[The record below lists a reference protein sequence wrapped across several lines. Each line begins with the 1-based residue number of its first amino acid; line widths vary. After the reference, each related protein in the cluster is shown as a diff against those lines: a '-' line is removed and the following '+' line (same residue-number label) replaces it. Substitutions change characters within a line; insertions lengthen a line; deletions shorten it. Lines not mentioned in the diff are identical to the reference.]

1 MEGPVSLEQEKSDAD
16 NVLFKK
22 LRKLINLIDQLRDC
36 GVNEYIKL
44 PRICSL
50 GTQSSG
56 KSSVL
61 ESIVGL
67 DFLPRGDGVVT
78 RRPLELRLCHINSG
92 QPWAIFEER
101 KGKKFTDFIEVR
113 KTIEALTDEVC
124 KTDKNIVDKPIV
136 LNVYSQTCPDLTLV
150 DLPGVTR
157 VPVGNQ
163 PKNIEEITKNMA
175 IRYIDDP
182 LTIILCVIAANSDI
196 ATSDGLKLAKE
207 IDTTGSRTLGVLTKL
222 DIMDAGTDARKA
234 LLGEEIPLKLG
245 YVGVKNRSKQDLLD
259 KIPMILAAKREKEFF
274 KSHPVYKNMPQG
286 YLGTDLLINKLT
298 KIYFRIIRE
307 NLPRIVKAIN
317 DRVKTAEEELAS
329 LGQPMPTDD
338 AGKMSMLWNMLNE
351 YCDIFRNVLKGKYD
365 NKRLSFLKEEG
376 GFKIKIL
383 YKKLLEEFTG
393 DYKATAGYTDEN
405 INYALTIHEG
415 DSIPGFPSVD
425 AFIYLLRPQLEK
437 LKDPIEECFQNV
449 FQYLDFLSGKILE
462 RTFTRFPQAI
472 NDMGDLIS
480 NYLIEERDKTK
491 YIVDSVVDMEI
502 NYLFTN
508 DYDYLNNFTTFMP
521 KQAPQPRPVYNN
533 QQGQPGMGGQGQPGQ
548 MPQNNMQGNNMGQGG
563 MGPGMGQMNQDIRPQ
578 PPVDAKSI
586 FIKEIRNRIE
596 AYFKLIVRN
605 LRDSIPKIMGNYL
618 VKEIEDNMQIK
629 LYNKLYNAREMTD
642 LLNEPESVAERRKE
656 LNEMI
661 KVMRNAQ
668 KIIRRDPDLMTVM
681 QININ
686 DSDIITPSEQ
696 KAKEE
701 KAKPKTDPFKN
712 MNMKEPAFKA
722 PAPKPEPVQ
731 QPAAPA
737 QPKPAASQP
746 AKKGYGNLFGNYK

>member
-1 MEGPVSLEQEKSDAD
+1 MSKDTEDDKD
-16 NVLFKK
+16 NILFKK

-36 GVNEYIKL
+36 GINEYIKL

-92 QPWAIFEER
+92 EPWAIFEER
-101 KGKKFTDFIEVR
+101 KGTKFTDFIKVR
-113 KTIEALTDEVC
+113 ETIEALTDEVC
-124 KTDKNIVDKPIV
+124 KKNKNIIDKPIV

-157 VPVGNQ
+157 VPIGDQ
-163 PKNIEEITKNMA
+163 PKNIEQITKDMA
-175 IRYIDDP
+175 RRYAEDP

-207 IDTTGSRTLGVLTKL
+207 IDTTGSRTIGVLTKL
-222 DIMDAGTDARKA
+222 DIMDAGTDARKT
-234 LLGEEIPLKLG
+234 LMNEEIPLRLG
-245 YVGVKNRSKQDLLD
+245 YVGVKNRSKQDLINKLSMAETSR
-259 KIPMILAAKREKEFF
+259 KEREFF
-274 KSHPVYKNMPQG
+274 KSHPVYKNLPPG
-286 YLGTDLLINKLT
+286 HFGTDVLINKLT
-298 KIYFRIIRE
+298 KIYFRVIRE
-307 NLPRIVKAIN
+307 NLPRIIKAIN
-317 DRVKTAEEELAS
+317 ERVKTAEEELQS

-338 AGKMSMLWNMLNE
+338 AGKMSLLWNMINE
-351 YCDIFRNVLKGKYD
+351 YCDIFRKVLQGKCH
-365 NKRLSFLKEEG
+365 NKSLNFLEGEG

-393 DYKATAGYTDEN
+393 NYKATAGYTDEN

-462 RTFTRFPQAI
+462 KTFIRFPQAI
-472 NDMGDLIS
+472 NDMTDLVT

-491 YIVDSVVDMEI
+491 YLIDSIVEMEI

-508 DYDYLNNFTTFMP
+508 DPDYLNNFTTFIP
-521 KQAPQPRPVYNN
+521 KHQRPPRNNN
-533 QQGQPGMGGQGQPGQ
+533 QPGQGQ
-548 MPQNNMQGNNMGQGG
+548 NQGNN
-563 MGPGMGQMNQDIRPQ
+563 QMNQNNNDMRPQ
-578 PPVDAKSI
+578 PPIDAKTI

-618 VKEIEDNMQIK
+618 VKEIQENMQLK

-642 LLNEPESVAERRKE
+642 LLSEPESVAERRKE
-656 LNEMI
+656 LTSLI
-661 KVMRNAQ
+661 KVMKNAQ

-681 QININ
+681 EININ
-686 DSDIITPSEQ
+686 DSDITSHKPQEQ
-696 KAKEE
+696 KKEE
-701 KAKPKTDPFKN
+701 PKK
-712 MNMKEPAFKA
+712 
-722 PAPKPEPVQ
+722 
-731 QPAAPA
+731 PAAKAEP
-737 QPKPAASQP
+737 PKPALTKP
-746 AKKGYGNLFGNYK
+746 AEKKKGYGNLFG

>member
-1 MEGPVSLEQEKSDAD
+1 MSKDTGDEKD

-92 QPWAIFEER
+92 EPWAVFEER
-101 KGKKFTDFIEVR
+101 KGQKFTDFIKVR
-113 KTIEALTDEVC
+113 ETIEALTDEVC
-124 KTDKNIVDKPIV
+124 GKDKNILDKPIV

-157 VPVGNQ
+157 VPIAGQ
-163 PKNIEEITKNMA
+163 PKNIEEVTKTMCR
-175 IRYIDDP
+175 RYASDP

-196 ATSDGLKLAKE
+196 ATSDGLMLAKE
-207 IDTTGSRTLGVLTKL
+207 IDTTGSRTIGVLTKL
-222 DIMDAGTDARKA
+222 DIMDHGTDARKA
-234 LLGEEIPLKLG
+234 LLNEEIPLKLG
-245 YVGVKNRSKQDLLD
+245 YVGVKNRSKQDLIN
-259 KIPMILAAKREKEFF
+259 KTSMAETQRKEKEFF
-274 KSHPVYKNMPQG
+274 KSHPAYKNLPAG
-286 YLGTDLLINKLT
+286 HLGTEVLINKLT
-298 KIYFRIIRE
+298 KIYFKIIRE
-307 NLPRIVKAIN
+307 NLPKIVKAIN
-317 DRVKTAEEELAS
+317 ERLRTAEEELSS

-338 AGKMSMLWNMLNE
+338 AGKMSLLWNMINE
-351 YCDIFRNVLKGKYD
+351 YCDIFRKVLQGKYN
-365 NKRLSFLKEEG
+365 NKRINFLEGEG

-383 YKKLLEEFTG
+383 YKKLLEEFTK
-393 DYKATAGYTDEN
+393 DYKATAGYGDEN

-437 LKDPIEECFQNV
+437 LKDPIEECFQEV
-449 FQYLDFLSGKILE
+449 FQYIDFLSGKILE
-462 RTFTRFPQAI
+462 KTFTRFPQAI
-472 NDMGDLIS
+472 NDMSDLVS

-491 YIVDSVVDMEI
+491 YLIDSVVDMEI

-508 DYDYLNNFTTFMP
+508 DYDYLNNFTTFIP
-521 KQAPQPRPVYNN
+521 KQTHPVQGGNQGQNDGNN
-533 QQGQPGMGGQGQPGQ
+533 KQQGNMNNNN
-548 MPQNNMQGNNMGQGG
+548 NNMNNE
-563 MGPGMGQMNQDIRPQ
+563 IKPQ
-578 PPVDAKSI
+578 PPIDAKTI

-618 VKEIEDNMQIK
+618 VKEIEENMQLK

-642 LLNEPESVAERRKE
+642 LLSEPESVAERRKE
-656 LNEMI
+656 LTDMI
-661 KVMRNAQ
+661 KVMKNAQ

-686 DSDIITPSEQ
+686 DNDITSQQP
-696 KAKEE
+696 KDKGKKEE
-701 KAKPKTDPFKN
+701 PK
-712 MNMKEPAFKA
+712 KEVK
-722 PAPKPEPVQ
+722 
-731 QPAAPA
+731 
-737 QPKPAASQP
+737 KPAAKPEVFKAIEKQAP
-746 AKKGYGNLFGNYK
+746 QTKPPEKKKNYGNLFG

>member
-1 MEGPVSLEQEKSDAD
+1 MSKDNSEDKD
-16 NVLFKK
+16 NVLFRK

-92 QPWAIFEER
+92 EPWAIFEER
-101 KGKKFTDFIEVR
+101 KGTKFTDFAKVR
-113 KTIEALTDEVC
+113 ETIEALTDEVC
-124 KTDKNIVDKPIV
+124 KTNKNIIDKPIV

-157 VPVGNQ
+157 VPIGDQ

-175 IRYIDDP
+175 RRYVDDP

-196 ATSDGLKLAKE
+196 ATSDGLMLAKE
-207 IDTTGSRTLGVLTKL
+207 IDTSGTRTLGVLTKL

-234 LLGEEIPLKLG
+234 LMNEEIPLKLG
-245 YVGVKNRSKQDLLD
+245 YVGVKNRSKQDLNN
-259 KIPMILAAKREKEFF
+259 KISMAETARKEKEFF
-274 KSHPVYKNMPQG
+274 KSHPAYKNLPAG
-286 YLGTDLLINKLT
+286 HLGTDVLINKLT

-317 DRVKTAEEELAS
+317 ERLKTAEEELQS

-338 AGKMSMLWNMLNE
+338 AGKMSLLWNMINE
-351 YCDIFRNVLKGKYD
+351 YCDVFRKVLQGKYN
-365 NKRLSFLKEEG
+365 NKRVNFLEGEG

-393 DYKATAGYTDEN
+393 DYKATAGYSDEN

-437 LKDPIEECFQNV
+437 LKDPIEECFQEV
-449 FQYLDFLSGKILE
+449 FQYLDFLSGKIME
-462 RTFTRFPQAI
+462 KTFTRFPQAI
-472 NDMGDLIS
+472 NDMTDLVS
-480 NYLIEERDKTK
+480 NYLMEERDKTK
-491 YIVDSVVDMEI
+491 YLIDSIVDMEI

-508 DYDYLNNFTTFMP
+508 DYDYLNNFTTFIP
-521 KQAPQPRPVYNN
+521 KSNKPS
-533 QQGQPGMGGQGQPGQ
+533 
-548 MPQNNMQGNNMGQGG
+548 QNNMSGGNDGKNQGNNN
-563 MGPGMGQMNQDIRPQ
+563 MNNDINTQ
-578 PPVDAKSI
+578 PPIDAKNI

-605 LRDSIPKIMGNYL
+605 LRDSVPKIMGNYL
-618 VKEIEDNMQIK
+618 VKEIEENMQLK

-642 LLNEPESVAERRKE
+642 LLSEPESVAERRKE
-656 LNEMI
+656 LNDMI

-686 DSDIITPSEQ
+686 DSDITNTANTTET
-696 KAKEE
+696 KKKEE
-701 KAKPKTDPFKN
+701 PQKKTTTTAEKKDVKPQAPEKPKV
-712 MNMKEPAFKA
+712 E
-722 PAPKPEPVQ
+722 PKPKE
-731 QPAAPA
+731 QPAE
-737 QPKPAASQP
+737 KDKK
-746 AKKGYGNLFGNYK
+746 KKGYGNLFG

>member
-1 MEGPVSLEQEKSDAD
+1 MSKDTSEDND

-78 RRPLELRLCHINSG
+78 RRPLELRLNHINSG
-92 QPWAIFEER
+92 EPWAIFEER
-101 KGKKFTDFIEVR
+101 KGTKFTDFIKVR
-113 KTIEALTDEVC
+113 ETIEALTDEVC
-124 KTDKNIVDKPIV
+124 KTNKNIVDKPIV

-157 VPVGNQ
+157 VPIGDQ
-163 PKNIEEITKNMA
+163 PKNIEEITKSMCR
-175 IRYIDDP
+175 RYAEDP

-196 ATSDGLKLAKE
+196 ATSDGLMLAKE

-222 DIMDAGTDARKA
+222 DIMDAGTDARKT
-234 LLGEEIPLKLG
+234 LLNEEIPLRLG
-245 YVGVKNRSKQDLLD
+245 YVGVKNRSKQDLVNKLSMAETSR
-259 KIPMILAAKREKEFF
+259 KEKEFF
-274 KSHPVYKNMPQG
+274 KSHPVYKNIPPG
-286 YLGTDLLINKLT
+286 HLGTEVLINKLT
-298 KIYFRIIRE
+298 KIYFKIIRE
-307 NLPRIVKAIN
+307 NLPRIIKAIN
-317 DRVKTAEEELAS
+317 DRVKTAEEELQG

-338 AGKMSMLWNMLNE
+338 AGKMSLLWNMINE
-351 YCDIFRNVLKGKYD
+351 YCDIFRKVLQGKYN
-365 NKRLSFLKEEG
+365 NKRLNFLDGEG
-376 GFKIKIL
+376 GYKIKIL

-393 DYKATAGYTDEN
+393 DYKATKGYSDEN

-437 LKDPIEECFQNV
+437 LRDPIEECFQNV

-462 RTFTRFPQAI
+462 KTFTRFPQAI
-472 NDMGDLIS
+472 NDMTDLVT
-480 NYLIEERDKTK
+480 NYLTEERDKTK
-491 YIVDSVVDMEI
+491 YLIDSVVDMEI

-508 DYDYLNNFTTFMP
+508 DPEYLNNFTTFIP
-521 KQAPQPRPVYNN
+521 KNQRPVNVNN
-533 QQGQPGMGGQGQPGQ
+533 QQGAPGQPGQ
-548 MPQNNMQGNNMGQGG
+548 PGQPGGNN
-563 MGPGMGQMNQDIRPQ
+563 NNNEIRPQ
-578 PPVDAKSI
+578 PPVDAKTL

-605 LRDSIPKIMGNYL
+605 LRDSIPKLLGNYL
-618 VKEIEDNMQIK
+618 IKEIEENMQLK

-642 LLNEPESVAERRKE
+642 LLSEPESVAERRKE
-656 LNEMI
+656 LNDMI

-668 KIIRRDPDLMTVM
+668 KIIRRDPDLMSVM
-681 QININ
+681 EINIK
-686 DSDIITPSEQ
+686 DEDITSHA
-696 KAKEE
+696 KKEE
-701 KAKPKTDPFKN
+701 PKKEVAKPTTTKVEPPKTSAVNNQAKPKKG
-712 MNMKEPAFKA
+712 
-722 PAPKPEPVQ
+722 
-731 QPAAPA
+731 
-737 QPKPAASQP
+737 
-746 AKKGYGNLFGNYK
+746 GYGNLFG

>member
-1 MEGPVSLEQEKSDAD
+1 MSKDTGEDDKD

-92 QPWAIFEER
+92 QPWAVFEER
-101 KGKKFTDFIEVR
+101 KGVKFTDFVKVR
-113 KTIEALTDEVC
+113 ETIEALTDEVC
-124 KTDKNIVDKPIV
+124 KTNKNIIDKPIV

-157 VPVGNQ
+157 VPIGDQ
-163 PKNIEEITKNMA
+163 PKNIEQITKDMA
-175 IRYIDDP
+175 RRYVEDP

-196 ATSDGLKLAKE
+196 ATSDGLMLAKD
-207 IDTTGSRTLGVLTKL
+207 IDVAGTRTLGVLTKL
-222 DIMDAGTDARKA
+222 DIMDAGTDAKKV
-234 LLGEEIPLKLG
+234 LMNEEIPLKLG
-245 YVGVKNRSKQDLLD
+245 YVGVKNRSKQDLNN
-259 KIPMILAAKREKEFF
+259 KISMAETQRKEREFF
-274 KSHPVYKNMPQG
+274 KTHPVYKNLPAG
-286 YLGTDLLINKLT
+286 HLGTEVLINKLT

-317 DRVKTAEEELAS
+317 DRVKTAEEELQG

-338 AGKMSMLWNMLNE
+338 AGKMSMLWNMINE
-351 YCDIFRNVLKGKYD
+351 YCDVFRKVLQGKYN
-365 NKRLSFLKEEG
+365 NKRVNFLEGEG

-437 LKDPIEECFQNV
+437 LKDPIEECFQEV
-449 FQYLDFLSGKILE
+449 FQYLDFLSGKIME
-462 RTFTRFPQAI
+462 KTFTRFPQAI
-472 NDMGDLIS
+472 NDMTDLVS
-480 NYLIEERDKTK
+480 NYLMEERDKTK
-491 YIVDSVVDMEI
+491 YLIDSVVDMEI

-508 DYDYLNNFTTFMP
+508 DYDYLNNFTTFIP
-521 KQAPQPRPVYNN
+521 KQARQSQVMNDN
-533 QQGQPGMGGQGQPGQ
+533 KGDGKG
-548 MPQNNMQGNNMGQGG
+548 GNN
-563 MGPGMGQMNQDIRPQ
+563 NLNNEIKPQ
-578 PPVDAKSI
+578 PPIDAKNI
-586 FIKEIRNRIE
+586 FINEIRNRIE

-618 VKEIEDNMQIK
+618 VKEIEENMQLK

-642 LLNEPESVAERRKE
+642 LLSEPESVAERRKE

-668 KIIRRDPDLMTVM
+668 KILRRDPDLMTVM
-681 QININ
+681 QINISDN
-686 DSDIITPSEQ
+686 DITNTQAS
-696 KAKEE
+696 KKKEE
-701 KAKPKTDPFKN
+701 PKKIEKKDSKPAEKPKAPPAKPS
-712 MNMKEPAFKA
+712 
-722 PAPKPEPVQ
+722 PAPEGDK
-731 QPAAPA
+731 
-737 QPKPAASQP
+737 K
-746 AKKGYGNLFGNYK
+746 KKGYGNLFG

>member
-1 MEGPVSLEQEKSDAD
+1 MSKDTGDDDKD

-92 QPWAIFEER
+92 QPWAVFEER
-101 KGKKFTDFIEVR
+101 KGVKFTDFVKVR
-113 KTIEALTDEVC
+113 ETIEALTDEVC
-124 KTDKNIVDKPIV
+124 KTNKNIIDKPIV

-157 VPVGNQ
+157 VPIGDQ
-163 PKNIEEITKNMA
+163 PKNIEQITKDMA
-175 IRYIDDP
+175 RRYVEDP

-196 ATSDGLKLAKE
+196 ATSDGLMLAKD
-207 IDTTGSRTLGVLTKL
+207 IDVAGTRTLGVLTKL
-222 DIMDAGTDARKA
+222 DIMDAGTDAKKV
-234 LLGEEIPLKLG
+234 LMNEEIPLKLG
-245 YVGVKNRSKQDLLD
+245 YVGVKNRSKQDLNN
-259 KIPMILAAKREKEFF
+259 KISMAETQRKEREFF
-274 KSHPVYKNMPQG
+274 KTHPVYKNLPAG
-286 YLGTDLLINKLT
+286 HLGTEVLINKLT

-317 DRVKTAEEELAS
+317 DRVKTAEEELQG

-338 AGKMSMLWNMLNE
+338 AGKMSMLWNMINE
-351 YCDIFRNVLKGKYD
+351 YCDVFRKVLQGKYN
-365 NKRLSFLKEEG
+365 NKRVNFLEGEG

-393 DYKATAGYTDEN
+393 DYKATAGYSDEN

-437 LKDPIEECFQNV
+437 LKDPIEECFQEV
-449 FQYLDFLSGKILE
+449 FQYLDFLSGKIME
-462 RTFTRFPQAI
+462 KTFTRFPQAI
-472 NDMGDLIS
+472 NDMTDLVS
-480 NYLIEERDKTK
+480 NYLMEERDKTK
-491 YIVDSVVDMEI
+491 YLIDSVVDMEI

-508 DYDYLNNFTTFMP
+508 DYDYLNNFTTFIP
-521 KQAPQPRPVYNN
+521 KQTRQSQVMNDN
-533 QQGQPGMGGQGQPGQ
+533 KGDGKG
-548 MPQNNMQGNNMGQGG
+548 GNN
-563 MGPGMGQMNQDIRPQ
+563 NLNNEIKPQ
-578 PPVDAKSI
+578 PPIDAKNI
-586 FIKEIRNRIE
+586 FINEIRNRIE

-618 VKEIEDNMQIK
+618 VKEIEENMQLK

-642 LLNEPESVAERRKE
+642 LLSEPESVAERRKE
-656 LNEMI
+656 LNDMI

-668 KIIRRDPDLMTVM
+668 KILRRDPDLMTVM
-681 QININ
+681 QINISDN
-686 DSDIITPSEQ
+686 DITNTQAS
-696 KAKEE
+696 KKKEE
-701 KAKPKTDPFKN
+701 PKKTEKKDSKPAEKPKAPPAKPS
-712 MNMKEPAFKA
+712 
-722 PAPKPEPVQ
+722 PAPEGDK
-731 QPAAPA
+731 
-737 QPKPAASQP
+737 K
-746 AKKGYGNLFGNYK
+746 KKGYGNLFG

>member
-1 MEGPVSLEQEKSDAD
+1 MSGKDTTDDKD
-16 NVLFKK
+16 NILFQK

-78 RRPLELRLCHINSG
+78 RRPLELRLCHINHG
-92 QPWAIFEER
+92 EPWAIFEER
-101 KGKKFTDFIEVR
+101 KGQKFTDFNKVR
-113 KTIEALTDEVC
+113 ETIEALTDEVC
-124 KTDKNIVDKPIV
+124 AKDKNIVDKPII

-157 VPVGNQ
+157 VPVGDQ

-175 IRYIDDP
+175 KRYVSDP

-207 IDTTGSRTLGVLTKL
+207 IDTGGVRTIGVLTKL

-234 LLGEEIPLKLG
+234 LMNEEIPLKLG
-245 YVGVKNRSKQDLLD
+245 YVGVKNRSKQDLVNKL
-259 KIPMILAAKREKEFF
+259 PMSEMVKKEKEFF
-274 KSHPVYKNMPQG
+274 RSHPVYKNMPQG
-286 YLGTDLLINKLT
+286 YLGTDILIQKLT
-298 KIYFRIIRE
+298 KIYFKIIRD
-307 NLPRIVKAIN
+307 NLPRIIKAIN
-317 DRVKTAEEELAS
+317 DRMKQAEDELAS
-329 LGQPMPTDD
+329 LGNPMPIDD
-338 AGKMSMLWNMLNE
+338 AGKMSLLWTMLNE

-365 NKRLSFLKEEG
+365 NKRLAFLKDEG
-376 GFKIKIL
+376 GYKIKIL

-393 DYKATAGYTDEN
+393 DFKATAGYTDEN

-425 AFIYLLRPQLEK
+425 AFTYLLKPQLER
-437 LKDPIEECFQNV
+437 LKEPIEECFAEV
-449 FQYLDFLSGKILE
+449 YQYLDFLSGKILE
-462 RTFTRFPQAI
+462 RTFARFPQII
-472 NDMGDLIS
+472 NDMGDFINNFLV
-480 NYLIEERDKTK
+480 EVKDKCK

-508 DYDYLNNFTTFMP
+508 DYEYLNNFTTFIP
-521 KQAPQPRPVYNN
+521 KN
-533 QQGQPGMGGQGQPGQ
+533 QNINV
-548 MPQNNMQGNNMGQGG
+548 QNNMNNNNNNYE
-563 MGPGMGQMNQDIRPQ
+563 PIDS
-578 PPVDAKSI
+578 KSI

-605 LRDSIPKIMGNYL
+605 LRDSIPKIIGNNL
-618 VKEIEDNMQIK
+618 VKEIEDNMQIE
-629 LYNKLYNAREMTD
+629 LYNQLYKSNEMVG
-642 LLNEPESVAERRKE
+642 LLSEPEHIAERRRDLTE
-656 LNEMI
+656 LI

-668 KIIRRDPDLMTVM
+668 KVIRRDPDLMTVM
-681 QININ
+681 KIDIN
-686 DSDIITPSEQ
+686 DSDIHPGTNLEKINKESKSIASNSSFKKEQ
-696 KAKEE
+696 PIQPPIKSTISN
-701 KAKPKTDPFKN
+701 PP
-712 MNMKEPAFKA
+712 
-722 PAPKPEPVQ
+722 PVQ
-731 QPAAPA
+731 KENIKNQNTG
-737 QPKPAASQP
+737 S
-746 AKKGYGNLFGNYK
+746 KKNYGNLFG

>member
-1 MEGPVSLEQEKSDAD
+1 MSKDTGDDDKD

-92 QPWAIFEER
+92 QPWAVFEER
-101 KGKKFTDFIEVR
+101 KGVKFTDFVKVR
-113 KTIEALTDEVC
+113 ETIEALTDEVC
-124 KTDKNIVDKPIV
+124 KTNKNIIDKPIV

-157 VPVGNQ
+157 VPIGDQ
-163 PKNIEEITKNMA
+163 PKNIEQITKDMA
-175 IRYIDDP
+175 RRYVEDP

-196 ATSDGLKLAKE
+196 ATSDGLMLAKD
-207 IDTTGSRTLGVLTKL
+207 IDVAGTRTLGVLTKL
-222 DIMDAGTDARKA
+222 DIMDAGTDAKKV
-234 LLGEEIPLKLG
+234 LMNEEIPLKLG
-245 YVGVKNRSKQDLLD
+245 YVGVKNRSKQDLNN
-259 KIPMILAAKREKEFF
+259 KISMAETQRKEREFF
-274 KSHPVYKNMPQG
+274 KTHPVYKNLPAG
-286 YLGTDLLINKLT
+286 HLGTEVLINKLT

-317 DRVKTAEEELAS
+317 DRVKTAEEELQG

-338 AGKMSMLWNMLNE
+338 AGKMSMLWNMINE
-351 YCDIFRNVLKGKYD
+351 YCDVFRKVLQGKYN
-365 NKRLSFLKEEG
+365 NKRVNFLEGEG

-437 LKDPIEECFQNV
+437 LKDPIEECFQEV
-449 FQYLDFLSGKILE
+449 FQYLDFLSGKIME
-462 RTFTRFPQAI
+462 KTFTRFPQAI
-472 NDMGDLIS
+472 NDMTDLVS
-480 NYLIEERDKTK
+480 NYLMEERDKTK
-491 YIVDSVVDMEI
+491 YLIDSVVDMEI

-508 DYDYLNNFTTFMP
+508 DYDYLNNFTTFIP
-521 KQAPQPRPVYNN
+521 KQARQSQVMNDN
-533 QQGQPGMGGQGQPGQ
+533 KGDGKG
-548 MPQNNMQGNNMGQGG
+548 GNN
-563 MGPGMGQMNQDIRPQ
+563 NLNNEIKPQ
-578 PPVDAKSI
+578 PPIDAKNI
-586 FIKEIRNRIE
+586 FINEIRNRIE

-618 VKEIEDNMQIK
+618 VKEIEENMQLK

-642 LLNEPESVAERRKE
+642 LLSEPESVAERRKE
-656 LNEMI
+656 LNDMI

-668 KIIRRDPDLMTVM
+668 KILRRDPDLMTVM
-681 QININ
+681 QINISDN
-686 DSDIITPSEQ
+686 DITSTQ
-696 KAKEE
+696 ASKKKEE
-701 KAKPKTDPFKN
+701 PKKIEKKDSKPVAEKPKAPPAKPS
-712 MNMKEPAFKA
+712 
-722 PAPKPEPVQ
+722 PAPEGDK
-731 QPAAPA
+731 
-737 QPKPAASQP
+737 K
-746 AKKGYGNLFGNYK
+746 KKGYGNLFG

>member
-1 MEGPVSLEQEKSDAD
+1 MSKDNSEDKD
-16 NVLFKK
+16 NVLFRK

-92 QPWAIFEER
+92 EPWAIFEER
-101 KGKKFTDFIEVR
+101 KGTKFTDFVKVR
-113 KTIEALTDEVC
+113 ETIEALTDEVC
-124 KTDKNIVDKPIV
+124 KTNKNIIDKPIV

-157 VPVGNQ
+157 VPIGDQ

-175 IRYIDDP
+175 KRYVDDP

-234 LLGEEIPLKLG
+234 LMNEEIPLKLG
-245 YVGVKNRSKQDLLD
+245 YVGVKNRSKQDLINKLSMAETS
-259 KIPMILAAKREKEFF
+259 KKEREFF
-274 KSHPVYKNMPQG
+274 KSHPVYKNLPAG
-286 YLGTDLLINKLT
+286 HLGTDVLINKLT

-317 DRVKTAEEELAS
+317 DRVKTAEEELS
-329 LGQPMPTDD
+329 GLGQPMPTDD
-338 AGKMSMLWNMLNE
+338 AGKMSLLWNMINE
-351 YCDIFRNVLKGKYD
+351 YCDIFRNVLQGKYN
-365 NKRLSFLKEEG
+365 NKRLNFLEGEG

-393 DYKATAGYTDEN
+393 NYKATARDSDEN

-437 LKDPIEECFQNV
+437 LKDPIEECFQEV
-449 FQYLDFLSGKILE
+449 FQYIDFLSGKILE
-462 RTFTRFPQAI
+462 KVFTRFPQAI
-472 NDMGDLIS
+472 NDMSDLVS
-480 NYLIEERDKTK
+480 NYLMEERDKTK
-491 YIVDSVVDMEI
+491 YLIDSVVDMEI

-508 DYDYLNNFTTFMP
+508 DYDYLNNFATFIP
-521 KQAPQPRPVYNN
+521 KMNKDNKNSNNLNNEINPQPKIDP
-533 QQGQPGMGGQGQPGQ
+533 
-548 MPQNNMQGNNMGQGG
+548 
-563 MGPGMGQMNQDIRPQ
+563 
-578 PPVDAKSI
+578 KTI
-586 FIKEIRNRIE
+586 FINEIRNRIE

-605 LRDSIPKIMGNYL
+605 LRDSIPKIIGNYL
-618 VKEIEDNMQIK
+618 VKEIEENMQVK
-629 LYNKLYNAREMTD
+629 LYNKLYNAKELTD
-642 LLNEPESVAERRKE
+642 LLNEPENVAERRKE
-656 LNEMI
+656 LNDII
-661 KVMRNAQ
+661 KVMKNAQ
-668 KIIRRDPDLMTVM
+668 KIIRRDPDLMNVM

-686 DSDIITPSEQ
+686 DGDINNQ
-696 KAKEE
+696 
-701 KAKPKTDPFKN
+701 
-712 MNMKEPAFKA
+712 
-722 PAPKPEPVQ
+722 
-731 QPAAPA
+731 
-737 QPKPAASQP
+737 
-746 AKKGYGNLFGNYK
+746 NLINIL

>member
-1 MEGPVSLEQEKSDAD
+1 MSKDTKEESD

-50 GTQSSG
+50 GTQSAG

-92 QPWAIFEER
+92 EPWAIFEER
-101 KGKKFTDFIEVR
+101 KGKKFTDFIQVR
-113 KTIEALTDEVC
+113 ETIEALTDEVC
-124 KTDKNIVDKPIV
+124 GKDKNILDKPIV

-157 VPVGNQ
+157 VPIQGQ
-163 PKNIEEITKNMA
+163 PANIEEITKNMA
-175 IRYIDDP
+175 RRYVDDP

-234 LLGEEIPLKLG
+234 LMNEEIPLKLG
-245 YVGVKNRSKQDLLD
+245 YVGVKNRSKQDLVNKL
-259 KIPMILAAKREKEFF
+259 PMAEAAKKEREFF
-274 KSHPVYKNMPQG
+274 KSHPAYKNLPAG
-286 YLGTDLLINKLT
+286 HIGTDVLINKLT

-317 DRVKTAEEELAS
+317 ERVKTAEEELQS

-338 AGKMSMLWNMLNE
+338 AGKMSLLWNMINE
-351 YCDIFRNVLKGKYD
+351 YCDIFRKVLQGKYN
-365 NKRLSFLKEEG
+365 NKRSNFLEGEG

-383 YKKLLEEFTG
+383 YKKLLEEFTEN
-393 DYKATAGYTDEN
+393 YKATAGYRDED

-437 LKDPIEECFQNV
+437 LKDPIEECFQEV

-462 RTFTRFPQAI
+462 KTFTRFPQAV
-472 NDMGDLIS
+472 NDMSDLVS
-480 NYLIEERDKTK
+480 NYLNEERDKTK
-491 YIVDSVVDMEI
+491 YLIDSIVEMEI

-508 DYDYLNNFTTFMP
+508 DYDYLNNFTTFIP
-521 KQAPQPRPVYNN
+521 KQTRSNV
-533 QQGQPGMGGQGQPGQ
+533 QGGDNK
-548 MPQNNMQGNNMGQGG
+548 QNNNANNE
-563 MGPGMGQMNQDIRPQ
+563 IKPQ
-578 PPVDAKSI
+578 PPIDAKSI

-605 LRDSIPKIMGNYL
+605 LRDSVPKIIGNFL
-618 VKEIEDNMQIK
+618 VKEIQENMQLK
-629 LYNKLYNAREMTD
+629 LYNKLYEAREMTD
-642 LLNEPESVAERRKE
+642 LLSEPESVAERRKE
-656 LNEMI
+656 LNDMI

-686 DSDIITPSEQ
+686 DSDITDTKPASDNKKKED
-696 KAKEE
+696 KKKEE
-701 KAKPKTDPFKN
+701 K
-712 MNMKEPAFKA
+712 KEP
-722 PAPKPEPVQ
+722 E
-731 QPAAPA
+731 
-737 QPKPAASQP
+737 KPAGGKG
-746 AKKGYGNLFGNYK
+746 KKSNLGNLFG

>member
-1 MEGPVSLEQEKSDAD
+1 MSKDTGDDDKD

-92 QPWAIFEER
+92 QPWAVFEER
-101 KGKKFTDFIEVR
+101 KGVKFTDFVKVR
-113 KTIEALTDEVC
+113 ETIEALTDEVC
-124 KTDKNIVDKPIV
+124 KTNKNIIDKPIV

-157 VPVGNQ
+157 VPIGDQ
-163 PKNIEEITKNMA
+163 PKNIEQITKDMA
-175 IRYIDDP
+175 RRYVEDP

-196 ATSDGLKLAKE
+196 ATSDGLMLAKD
-207 IDTTGSRTLGVLTKL
+207 IDVAGTRTLGVLTKL
-222 DIMDAGTDARKA
+222 DIMDAGTDAKKV
-234 LLGEEIPLKLG
+234 LMNEEIPLKLG
-245 YVGVKNRSKQDLLD
+245 YVGVKNRSKQDLNN
-259 KIPMILAAKREKEFF
+259 KISMAETQRKEREFF
-274 KSHPVYKNMPQG
+274 KTHPVYKNLPAG
-286 YLGTDLLINKLT
+286 HLGTEVLINKLT

-317 DRVKTAEEELAS
+317 DRVKTAEEELQG

-338 AGKMSMLWNMLNE
+338 AGKMSMLWNMINE
-351 YCDIFRNVLKGKYD
+351 YCDVFRKVLQGKYN
-365 NKRLSFLKEEG
+365 NKRVNFLEGEG

-393 DYKATAGYTDEN
+393 DYKATAGYSDEN

-437 LKDPIEECFQNV
+437 LKDPIEECFQEV
-449 FQYLDFLSGKILE
+449 FQYLDFLSGKIME
-462 RTFTRFPQAI
+462 KTFTRFPQAI
-472 NDMGDLIS
+472 NDMTDLVS
-480 NYLIEERDKTK
+480 NYLMEERDKTK
-491 YIVDSVVDMEI
+491 YLIDSVVDMEI

-508 DYDYLNNFTTFMP
+508 DYDYLNNFTTFIP
-521 KQAPQPRPVYNN
+521 KQTRQSQVMNDN
-533 QQGQPGMGGQGQPGQ
+533 KGDGKG
-548 MPQNNMQGNNMGQGG
+548 GNN
-563 MGPGMGQMNQDIRPQ
+563 NLNNEIKPQ
-578 PPVDAKSI
+578 PPIDAKNI
-586 FIKEIRNRIE
+586 FINEIRNRIE

-618 VKEIEDNMQIK
+618 VKEIEENMQLK

-642 LLNEPESVAERRKE
+642 LLSEPESVAERRKE
-656 LNEMI
+656 LNDMI

-668 KIIRRDPDLMTVM
+668 KILRRDPDLMTVM
-681 QININ
+681 QINISDN
-686 DSDIITPSEQ
+686 DITNTQAS
-696 KAKEE
+696 KKKEE
-701 KAKPKTDPFKN
+701 PKKIEKKDSKPVAEKPKAPPAKPS
-712 MNMKEPAFKA
+712 
-722 PAPKPEPVQ
+722 PAPEGDK
-731 QPAAPA
+731 
-737 QPKPAASQP
+737 K
-746 AKKGYGNLFGNYK
+746 KKGYGNLFG

>member
-1 MEGPVSLEQEKSDAD
+1 MSKDNSDDKD
-16 NVLFKK
+16 NVLFRK

-92 QPWAIFEER
+92 EPWAIFEER
-101 KGKKFTDFIEVR
+101 KGTKFTDFVKVR
-113 KTIEALTDEVC
+113 ETIEALTDEVC
-124 KTDKNIVDKPIV
+124 KTNKNIIDKPIV

-157 VPVGNQ
+157 VPIGDQ

-175 IRYIDDP
+175 RRYVDDP

-196 ATSDGLKLAKE
+196 ATSDGLMLAKE
-207 IDTTGSRTLGVLTKL
+207 IDTSGTRTLGVLTKL

-234 LLGEEIPLKLG
+234 LMNEEIPLKLG
-245 YVGVKNRSKQDLLD
+245 YVGVKNRSKQDLNN
-259 KIPMILAAKREKEFF
+259 KISMAETARKEKEFF
-274 KSHPVYKNMPQG
+274 KSHPAYKNLPAG
-286 YLGTDLLINKLT
+286 HLGTDVLINKLT

-317 DRVKTAEEELAS
+317 ERLKTAEEELQS

-338 AGKMSMLWNMLNE
+338 AGKMSLLWNMINE
-351 YCDIFRNVLKGKYD
+351 YCDVFRKVLQGKYN
-365 NKRLSFLKEEG
+365 NKRVNFLEGEG

-393 DYKATAGYTDEN
+393 DYKATAGYSDEN

-437 LKDPIEECFQNV
+437 LKDPIEECFQEV
-449 FQYLDFLSGKILE
+449 FQYLDFLSGKIME
-462 RTFTRFPQAI
+462 KTFTRFPQAI
-472 NDMGDLIS
+472 NDMTDLVS
-480 NYLIEERDKTK
+480 NYLMEERDKTK
-491 YIVDSVVDMEI
+491 YLIDSIVDMEI

-508 DYDYLNNFTTFMP
+508 DYDYLNNFTTFIP
-521 KQAPQPRPVYNN
+521 KSNKPS
-533 QQGQPGMGGQGQPGQ
+533 
-548 MPQNNMQGNNMGQGG
+548 QNNMSGGNDGKNQGNNN
-563 MGPGMGQMNQDIRPQ
+563 MNNDINPQ
-578 PPVDAKSI
+578 PPIDAKNI

-605 LRDSIPKIMGNYL
+605 LRDSVPKIMGNYL
-618 VKEIEDNMQIK
+618 VKEIEENMQLK

-642 LLNEPESVAERRKE
+642 LLSEPESVAERRKE
-656 LNEMI
+656 LNDMI

-686 DSDIITPSEQ
+686 DSDITNTANTTET
-696 KAKEE
+696 KKKEE
-701 KAKPKTDPFKN
+701 PPKKITTTAEKKEVKPPAPEKPKVDPKTKEQPDDKN
-712 MNMKEPAFKA
+712 KK
-722 PAPKPEPVQ
+722 
-731 QPAAPA
+731 
-737 QPKPAASQP
+737 
-746 AKKGYGNLFGNYK
+746 KKGYGNLFG

>member
-1 MEGPVSLEQEKSDAD
+1 MSKDTNKDKSNVEATDDSD

-92 QPWAIFEER
+92 EPWAIFEER
-101 KGKKFTDFIEVR
+101 KGTKFTDFVKVR
-113 KTIEALTDEVC
+113 ETIEALTDEVC
-124 KTDKNIVDKPIV
+124 KTNKNIIDKPIV

-157 VPVGNQ
+157 VPIGDQ

-175 IRYIDDP
+175 RRYVDDP

-207 IDTTGSRTLGVLTKL
+207 IDTSGSRTLGVLTKL

-234 LLGEEIPLKLG
+234 LMNEEIPLKLG
-245 YVGVKNRSKQDLLD
+245 YVGVKNRSKQDLNN
-259 KIPMILAAKREKEFF
+259 KISMAETARKEKEFF
-274 KSHPVYKNMPQG
+274 KSHPAYKNLPAG
-286 YLGTDLLINKLT
+286 HLGTDVLINKLT

-317 DRVKTAEEELAS
+317 DRVKNAEEELAG

-338 AGKMSMLWNMLNE
+338 AGKMSLLWNMINE
-351 YCDIFRNVLKGKYD
+351 YCDIFRKVLQGKFNNKGG
-365 NKRLSFLKEEG
+365 SFLEGEG
-376 GFKIKIL
+376 GYKIKIL

-393 DYKATAGYTDEN
+393 DYKATAGYRDED

-437 LKDPIEECFQNV
+437 LKDPIEECFQEV

-462 RTFTRFPQAI
+462 KTFTRFPQAV
-472 NDMGDLIS
+472 NDMSDLVS

-491 YIVDSVVDMEI
+491 YLIDSVVEMEI

-508 DYDYLNNFTTFMP
+508 DYDYLNNFTTFIP
-521 KQAPQPRPVYNN
+521 KQSRQGSNSNPQGGNNNN
-533 QQGQPGMGGQGQPGQ
+533 QNN
-548 MPQNNMQGNNMGQGG
+548 NNMNNE
-563 MGPGMGQMNQDIRPQ
+563 IKPQ
-578 PPVDAKSI
+578 QPFDAKTI

-605 LRDSIPKIMGNYL
+605 LRDSIPKIMGNFL
-618 VKEIEDNMQIK
+618 VKEIQENMQLK

-642 LLNEPESVAERRKE
+642 LLSEPESVAERRKE
-656 LNEMI
+656 LNDMI

-686 DSDIITPSEQ
+686 DNDITNANNEN
-696 KAKEE
+696 KKKDEKKEE
-701 KAKPKTDPFKN
+701 VKKPMEKKDSKPVQEKPKTTVPALKSQAGEGKKKN
-712 MNMKEPAFKA
+712 F
-722 PAPKPEPVQ
+722 
-731 QPAAPA
+731 
-737 QPKPAASQP
+737 
-746 AKKGYGNLFGNYK
+746 GNLFG

>member
-1 MEGPVSLEQEKSDAD
+1 MSKDTGDDKD
-16 NVLFKK
+16 NILFKK

-78 RRPLELRLCHINSG
+78 RRPLELRLCHINHG
-92 QPWAIFEER
+92 EPWAIFEER
-101 KGKKFTDFIEVR
+101 KGVKFTDFIKVR
-113 KTIEALTDEVC
+113 ETIEALTDEVC
-124 KTDKNIVDKPIV
+124 KTEKNIVDKPIV

-157 VPVGNQ
+157 VPVGKQ
-163 PKNIEEITKNMA
+163 PKNIEQITKEMA
-175 IRYIDDP
+175 RRYIEDP

-207 IDTTGSRTLGVLTKL
+207 IDTSGTRTLGVLTKL
-222 DIMDAGTDARKA
+222 DIMDAGTDAKKA
-234 LLGEEIPLKLG
+234 LLNEEIPLRLG
-245 YVGVKNRSKQDLLD
+245 YVGVKNRSKQDLNNKLSMAESSR
-259 KIPMILAAKREKEFF
+259 KEREFF
-274 KSHPVYKNMPQG
+274 KSHPVYKNLPAG
-286 YLGTDLLINKLT
+286 HLGTDVLINKLT
-298 KIYFRIIRE
+298 KIYFKIIRE
-307 NLPRIVKAIN
+307 NLPRIIKAIN
-317 DRVKTAEEELAS
+317 DRVKQAEEELQG

-338 AGKMSMLWNMLNE
+338 AGKMSLLWNMINE
-351 YCDIFRNVLKGKYD
+351 YCDIFRNILQGKYN
-365 NKRLSFLKEEG
+365 NKRLTFLEGEG

-393 DYKATAGYTDEN
+393 DYKATNGYSDED

-437 LKDPIEECFQNV
+437 LREPIEECFNNV

-462 RTFTRFPQAI
+462 KTFIRFPQAI
-472 NDMGDLIS
+472 NDLTDLVT
-480 NYLIEERDKTK
+480 NYLLEEREKTK
-491 YIVDSVVDMEI
+491 YLVDSIVDMEI

-508 DYDYLNNFTTFMP
+508 DPEYLNNFTTFIP
-521 KQAPQPRPVYNN
+521 KHQRQ
-533 QQGQPGMGGQGQPGQ
+533 
-548 MPQNNMQGNNMGQGG
+548 
-563 MGPGMGQMNQDIRPQ
+563 QMNQNNNQPNNNQMNNEIKPQ
-578 PPVDAKSI
+578 PPIDGKTL

-618 VKEIEDNMQIK
+618 VKEIEDNMQLK

-642 LLNEPESVAERRKE
+642 LLSEPESVAERRKE
-656 LNEMI
+656 LNDLI

-668 KIIRRDPDLMTVM
+668 KVIRRDPDLMSVM

-686 DSDIITPSEQ
+686 DSDIT
-696 KAKEE
+696 
-701 KAKPKTDPFKN
+701 
-712 MNMKEPAFKA
+712 
-722 PAPKPEPVQ
+722 
-731 QPAAPA
+731 PA
-737 QPKPAASQP
+737 QTQNKKEDKKEILSKTLPPKSEPPKPALTKNNST
-746 AKKGYGNLFGNYK
+746 KKTGYGNLFG

>member
-1 MEGPVSLEQEKSDAD
+1 MSKDTAD
-16 NVLFKK
+16 DKDNILFRK

-92 QPWAIFEER
+92 EPWAIFEER
-101 KGKKFTDFIEVR
+101 KGTKFTDFIKVR
-113 KTIEALTDEVC
+113 ETIEALTDEVC
-124 KTDKNIVDKPIV
+124 NKNKNIVDKPIV

-157 VPVGNQ
+157 VPIGDQ
-163 PKNIEEITKNMA
+163 PKNIEQITKDMA
-175 IRYIDDP
+175 RRYAEDP

-207 IDTTGSRTLGVLTKL
+207 IDTTGSRTIGVLTKL

-234 LLGEEIPLKLG
+234 LMNEEIPLKLG
-245 YVGVKNRSKQDLLD
+245 YVGVKNRSKQDLINKLSMAETS
-259 KIPMILAAKREKEFF
+259 KKEREFF
-274 KSHPVYKNMPQG
+274 KSHPVYKNIPPG
-286 YLGTDLLINKLT
+286 HLGTDVLINKLT
-298 KIYFRIIRE
+298 KIYFKIIRE
-307 NLPRIVKAIN
+307 NLPRIIKAIN
-317 DRVKTAEEELAS
+317 ERLKSAEEELQG

-338 AGKMSMLWNMLNE
+338 AGKMSMLWNMINE
-351 YCDIFRNVLKGKYD
+351 YCDIFRKVLQGKYN
-365 NKRLSFLKEEG
+365 NKRLNFLEGEG

-393 DYKATAGYTDEN
+393 DYKATKGYTDEN

-462 RTFTRFPQAI
+462 KTFTRFPQAI
-472 NDMGDLIS
+472 NDMTDLVT

-491 YIVDSVVDMEI
+491 YLIDSVVEMEI

-508 DYDYLNNFTTFMP
+508 DAEYLNNFTTFIP
-521 KQAPQPRPVYNN
+521 KNQRPVAPNN
-533 QQGQPGMGGQGQPGQ
+533 QPGQPGQ
-548 MPQNNMQGNNMGQGG
+548 PGQGAGNNQ
-563 MGPGMGQMNQDIRPQ
+563 NEIRPQ
-578 PPVDAKSI
+578 PPIDAKTL
-586 FIKEIRNRIE
+586 FVKEIRNRIE

-605 LRDSIPKIMGNYL
+605 LRDSIPKLMGNYL
-618 VKEIEDNMQIK
+618 IKEIEENMQLK

-642 LLNEPESVAERRKE
+642 LLCEPESVAERRKE
-656 LNEMI
+656 LNDLI

-668 KIIRRDPDLMTVM
+668 KIIRRDPDLMSVM
-681 QININ
+681 EININ
-686 DSDIITPSEQ
+686 DEDITSHA
-696 KAKEE
+696 KKEE
-701 KAKPKTDPFKN
+701 PK
-712 MNMKEPAFKA
+712 KE
-722 PAPKPEPVQ
+722 APKP
-731 QPAAPA
+731 APA
-737 QPKPAASQP
+737 KSDPPKPALTANQD
-746 AKKGYGNLFGNYK
+746 KKKKGGYGNLFG

>member
-1 MEGPVSLEQEKSDAD
+1 MSKDTNDEND
-16 NVLFKK
+16 NILFKK

-44 PRICSL
+44 PRICSF

-124 KTDKNIVDKPIV
+124 GKECNILDKPIV

-157 VPVGNQ
+157 VPIKGQ
-163 PKNIEEITKNMA
+163 PANIEEVTKNMCR
-175 IRYIDDP
+175 RYADDP

-234 LLGEEIPLKLG
+234 LMNEEIPLKLG
-245 YVGVKNRSKQDLLD
+245 YVGVKNRSKQDLID
-259 KIPMILAAKREKEFF
+259 KIPMAEASRKEREFF
-274 KSHPVYKNMPQG
+274 KSHPAYKNLPAG
-286 YLGTDLLINKLT
+286 HLGTDVLINKLT

-307 NLPRIVKAIN
+307 NLPRIIKAIN
-317 DRVKTAEEELAS
+317 DRVKTAEEELAG

-338 AGKMSMLWNMLNE
+338 AGKMSLLWNMINE
-351 YCDIFRNVLKGKYD
+351 YCDIFRKVLQGKFNNKGQ
-365 NKRLSFLKEEG
+365 SFLEGEG

-393 DYKATAGYTDEN
+393 NYKATAGYRDED

-437 LKDPIEECFQNV
+437 LKDPIEECFQEV

-462 RTFTRFPQAI
+462 KTFTRFPQAV
-472 NDMGDLIS
+472 NDMSDLVS
-480 NYLIEERDKTK
+480 NYLMEERDKTK
-491 YIVDSVVDMEI
+491 YLIDSIVEMEI

-508 DYDYLNNFTTFMP
+508 DYDYLNNYTTFIP
-521 KQAPQPRPVYNN
+521 KQSQQNMSNSPSGSDINN
-533 QQGQPGMGGQGQPGQ
+533 KNNINNN
-548 MPQNNMQGNNMGQGG
+548 NNMNNE
-563 MGPGMGQMNQDIRPQ
+563 IKPQ
-578 PPVDAKSI
+578 QPFDAKTI

-605 LRDSIPKIMGNYL
+605 LRDSIPKIMGNFL
-618 VKEIEDNMQIK
+618 VKEIQENMQLK

-642 LLNEPESVAERRKE
+642 LLNEPESIAERRKE
-656 LNEMI
+656 LNDMI

-686 DSDIITPSEQ
+686 DSDITPS
-696 KAKEE
+696 
-701 KAKPKTDPFKN
+701 
-712 MNMKEPAFKA
+712 
-722 PAPKPEPVQ
+722 KPEKENKKKEDKKQPNEKKDSKPVSEK
-731 QPAAPA
+731 
-737 QPKPAASQP
+737 PKPATP
-746 AKKGYGNLFGNYK
+746 ALKPPAGGEKKKNFGNLFG

>member
-1 MEGPVSLEQEKSDAD
+1 MSQDTGDDKD

-78 RRPLELRLCHINSG
+78 RRPLELRLCHISHG
-92 QPWAIFEER
+92 EPWAIFEER
-101 KGKKFTDFIEVR
+101 KGVKFTDFIKVR
-113 KTIEALTDEVC
+113 ETIEALTDEVC

-163 PKNIEEITKNMA
+163 PKNIEQITKDMA
-175 IRYIDDP
+175 TRYIEDP

-207 IDTTGSRTLGVLTKL
+207 IDTSGSRTLGVLTKL

-234 LLGEEIPLKLG
+234 LMNEEIYLKLG
-245 YVGVKNRSKQDLLD
+245 YVGVKNRSKQDLNNKLSMAETSR
-259 KIPMILAAKREKEFF
+259 KEKEFF
-274 KSHPVYKNMPQG
+274 KSHPVYKNLPAG
-286 YLGTDLLINKLT
+286 HLGTDVLINKLT
-298 KIYFRIIRE
+298 KIYFKIIRE
-307 NLPRIVKAIN
+307 NLPRIIKAIN
-317 DRVKTAEEELAS
+317 DRVKEAQEELDG

-338 AGKMSMLWNMLNE
+338 AGKMSLLWNMINE
-351 YCDIFRNVLKGKYD
+351 YCDIFRNILQGKYT
-365 NKRLSFLKEEG
+365 NRRLSFLEGEG

-393 DYKATAGYTDEN
+393 DYKCTKGYTDEN

-437 LKDPIEECFQNV
+437 LKEPIEECFQNV

-462 RTFTRFPQAI
+462 KTFVRFPQAV
-472 NDMGDLIS
+472 NDLTDLVT
-480 NYLIEERDKTK
+480 NYLLEEKEKTK
-491 YIVDSVVDMEI
+491 YLVDSIVDMEI

-508 DYDYLNNFTTFMP
+508 DPEYLNNFTTFIP
-521 KQAPQPRPVYNN
+521 KQHRHQMSQNNNMPNNN
-533 QQGQPGMGGQGQPGQ
+533 QP
-548 MPQNNMQGNNMGQGG
+548 NNNNNN
-563 MGPGMGQMNQDIRPQ
+563 QMNNEIRPPQ
-578 PPVDAKSI
+578 PPVDAKTL

-618 VKEIEDNMQIK
+618 VKEIEDNMQLK

-642 LLNEPESVAERRKE
+642 LLSEPESVAERRKE
-656 LNEMI
+656 LNDLI

-668 KIIRRDPDLMTVM
+668 KVIRRDPDLMSVM

-686 DSDIITPSEQ
+686 DSDIT
-696 KAKEE
+696 
-701 KAKPKTDPFKN
+701 
-712 MNMKEPAFKA
+712 
-722 PAPKPEPVQ
+722 
-731 QPAAPA
+731 PA
-737 QPKPAASQP
+737 QTQNKKEDKKEILSKTLPPKSEPPKPALTKNNST
-746 AKKGYGNLFGNYK
+746 KKTGYGNLFG

>member
-1 MEGPVSLEQEKSDAD
+1 MSKDTGEDDKD

-101 KGKKFTDFIEVR
+101 KGVKFTDFIKVR
-113 KTIEALTDEVC
+113 ETIEALTDEVC
-124 KTDKNIVDKPIV
+124 KTNKNIIDKPIV

-157 VPVGNQ
+157 VPIGDQ
-163 PKNIEEITKNMA
+163 PKNIEQITKDMA
-175 IRYIDDP
+175 RRYVEDP

-196 ATSDGLKLAKE
+196 ATSDGLMLAKE
-207 IDTTGSRTLGVLTKL
+207 IDVNGTRTLGVLTKL
-222 DIMDAGTDARKA
+222 DIMDAGTDAKKV
-234 LLGEEIPLKLG
+234 LMNEEIPLKLG
-245 YVGVKNRSKQDLLD
+245 YVGVKNRSKQDLNN
-259 KIPMILAAKREKEFF
+259 KISMAETQRKEREFF
-274 KSHPVYKNMPQG
+274 KSHPVYKNLPAG
-286 YLGTDLLINKLT
+286 HLGTEVLINKLT

-317 DRVKTAEEELAS
+317 DRVKTAEEELQS

-338 AGKMSMLWNMLNE
+338 AGKMSMLWNMINE
-351 YCDIFRNVLKGKYD
+351 YCDVFRKVLQGKYN
-365 NKRLSFLKEEG
+365 NKRVNFLEGEG

-383 YKKLLEEFTG
+383 YKKLLEEFTEN
-393 DYKATAGYTDEN
+393 YKATAGYTDEN

-437 LKDPIEECFQNV
+437 LKDPIEECFQEV
-449 FQYLDFLSGKILE
+449 FQYLDFLSGKIME
-462 RTFTRFPQAI
+462 KTFTRFPQAI
-472 NDMGDLIS
+472 NDMTDLVS
-480 NYLIEERDKTK
+480 NYLMEERDKTK
-491 YIVDSVVDMEI
+491 YLIDSVVDMEI

-508 DYDYLNNFTTFMP
+508 DYDYLNNFTTFIP
-521 KQAPQPRPVYNN
+521 KQKPN
-533 QQGQPGMGGQGQPGQ
+533 
-548 MPQNNMQGNNMGQGG
+548 QGNTGG
-563 MGPGMGQMNQDIRPQ
+563 SNDGKGGTNNIDNKPQ
-578 PPVDAKSI
+578 PPIDAKNI
-586 FIKEIRNRIE
+586 FINEIRNRIE

-618 VKEIEDNMQIK
+618 VKEIEENMQLK
-629 LYNKLYNAREMTD
+629 LYNKLYNARELTD
-642 LLNEPESVAERRKE
+642 LLSEPESVAERRKE
-656 LNEMI
+656 LNDMI

-668 KIIRRDPDLMTVM
+668 KILRRDPDLMTVM
-681 QININ
+681 QINIS
-686 DSDIITPSEQ
+686 DSDITNTTAN
-696 KAKEE
+696 KKKEE
-701 KAKPKTDPFKN
+701 QPKKIEKKESKPIVEKPKP
-712 MNMKEPAFKA
+712 
-722 PAPKPEPVQ
+722 PAPKPS
-731 QPAAPA
+731 PAADD
-737 QPKPAASQP
+737 KK
-746 AKKGYGNLFGNYK
+746 KKGYGNLFG

>member
-1 MEGPVSLEQEKSDAD
+1 MSKDTGEYND

-78 RRPLELRLCHINSG
+78 RRPLELRLNHINSG
-92 QPWAIFEER
+92 EPWAIFEER
-101 KGKKFTDFIEVR
+101 KGTKFTDFIKVR
-113 KTIEALTDEVC
+113 ETIEALTDEVC
-124 KTDKNIVDKPIV
+124 KTNKNIVDKPIV
-136 LNVYSQTCPDLTLV
+136 LNVYSKTCPDLTLV

-157 VPVGNQ
+157 VPIGDQ
-163 PKNIEEITKNMA
+163 PKNIEQITKDMCR
-175 IRYIDDP
+175 RYAEDP

-196 ATSDGLKLAKE
+196 ATSDGLMLAKE
-207 IDTTGSRTLGVLTKL
+207 IDTSGSRTIGVLTKL
-222 DIMDAGTDARKA
+222 DIMDAGTDARKT
-234 LLGEEIPLKLG
+234 LMNEEIPLRLG
-245 YVGVKNRSKQDLLD
+245 YVGVKNRSKQDLINKLSMEETTR
-259 KIPMILAAKREKEFF
+259 KEKEFF
-274 KSHPVYKNMPQG
+274 KSHPVYKNIPPG
-286 YLGTDLLINKLT
+286 HLGTDVLINKLT
-298 KIYFRIIRE
+298 KIYFKIIRE
-307 NLPRIVKAIN
+307 NLPRIIKAIN
-317 DRVKTAEEELAS
+317 ERLKSAEEELQG

-338 AGKMSMLWNMLNE
+338 AGKMSMLWNMINE
-351 YCDIFRNVLKGKYD
+351 YCDIFRKVLQGKYN
-365 NKRLSFLKEEG
+365 NKRLNFLEGEG

-393 DYKATAGYTDEN
+393 DYKATKGYTDEN

-462 RTFTRFPQAI
+462 KTFTRFPQAI
-472 NDMGDLIS
+472 NDMTDLVT

-491 YIVDSVVDMEI
+491 YLIDSVVEMEI

-508 DYDYLNNFTTFMP
+508 DAEYLNNFTTFIP
-521 KQAPQPRPVYNN
+521 KNQRPVAPNN
-533 QQGQPGMGGQGQPGQ
+533 QPGQPGQ
-548 MPQNNMQGNNMGQGG
+548 PGQGAGNNQ
-563 MGPGMGQMNQDIRPQ
+563 NEIRPQ
-578 PPVDAKSI
+578 PPIDAKTL
-586 FIKEIRNRIE
+586 FVKEIRNRIE

-605 LRDSIPKIMGNYL
+605 LRDSIPKLMGNYL
-618 VKEIEDNMQIK
+618 IKEIEENMQLK

-642 LLNEPESVAERRKE
+642 LLCEPESVAERRKE
-656 LNEMI
+656 LNDLI

-668 KIIRRDPDLMTVM
+668 KIIRRDPDLMSVM
-681 QININ
+681 EININ
-686 DSDIITPSEQ
+686 DEDITSHA
-696 KAKEE
+696 KKEE
-701 KAKPKTDPFKN
+701 PK
-712 MNMKEPAFKA
+712 KE
-722 PAPKPEPVQ
+722 APKP
-731 QPAAPA
+731 APA
-737 QPKPAASQP
+737 KSDPPKPALTANQD
-746 AKKGYGNLFGNYK
+746 KKKKGGYGNLFG

>member
-1 MEGPVSLEQEKSDAD
+1 MSKDAGED
-16 NVLFKK
+16 NDNILFKK

-92 QPWAIFEER
+92 EPWAIFEER
-101 KGKKFTDFIEVR
+101 KGTKFTDFIKVR
-113 KTIEALTDEVC
+113 ETIEALTDEVC
-124 KTDKNIVDKPIV
+124 NKNKNIIDKPIV

-157 VPVGNQ
+157 VPIGDQ
-163 PKNIEEITKNMA
+163 PKNIEQITKDMA
-175 IRYIDDP
+175 RRYAEDP

-196 ATSDGLKLAKE
+196 ATSDGLMLAKE
-207 IDTTGSRTLGVLTKL
+207 IDTTGSRTIGVLTKL
-222 DIMDAGTDARKA
+222 DIMDAGTDARRV
-234 LLGEEIPLKLG
+234 LMNEEIPLKLG
-245 YVGVKNRSKQDLLD
+245 YVGVKNRSKQDLINKLSMAETSR
-259 KIPMILAAKREKEFF
+259 KEKEFF
-274 KSHPVYKNMPQG
+274 KSHPAYKNLPAG
-286 YLGTDLLINKLT
+286 HLGTDVLINKLT
-298 KIYFRIIRE
+298 KIYFKIIRE
-307 NLPRIVKAIN
+307 NLPRIIKAIN
-317 DRVKTAEEELAS
+317 DRVKTADEELQS

-338 AGKMSMLWNMLNE
+338 AGKMSLLWNMINE
-351 YCDIFRNVLKGKYD
+351 YCDIFRNVLQGKYN
-365 NKRLSFLKEEG
+365 NKRLSFLEGEG

-437 LKDPIEECFQNV
+437 LKEPIEECFQNV

-462 RTFTRFPQAI
+462 KTFTRFPQAI
-472 NDMGDLIS
+472 NELTDLVT
-480 NYLIEERDKTK
+480 NYLVEERDKTK
-491 YIVDSVVDMEI
+491 YLIDSVVDMEI

-508 DYDYLNNFTTFMP
+508 DYEYLNNFTTFIP
-521 KQAPQPRPVYNN
+521 KHQRPPMNQNQNNNVGNQGAGNNN
-533 QQGQPGMGGQGQPGQ
+533 QV
-548 MPQNNMQGNNMGQGG
+548 N
-563 MGPGMGQMNQDIRPQ
+563 QMNNEIRPQ
-578 PPVDAKSI
+578 PPIDAKNI
-586 FIKEIRNRIE
+586 FIKEIRSRIE

-618 VKEIEDNMQIK
+618 VKEIEDNMQLK
-629 LYNKLYNAREMTD
+629 LYNKLYNAREVTD
-642 LLNEPESVAERRKE
+642 LLSEPESVAERRKE
-656 LNEMI
+656 LTDLI
-661 KVMRNAQ
+661 KVMKNAQ

-681 QININ
+681 KININ
-686 DSDIITPSEQ
+686 DSDITNTHDTKNKKDE
-696 KAKEE
+696 KHKEE
-701 KAKPKTDPFKN
+701 TKPISKANVKA
-712 MNMKEPAFKA
+712 EP
-722 PAPKPEPVQ
+722 
-731 QPAAPA
+731 
-737 QPKPAASQP
+737 PKPALTKNNST
-746 AKKGYGNLFGNYK
+746 KKTGYGNLFG

>member
-1 MEGPVSLEQEKSDAD
+1 MSKDTADDKD

-78 RRPLELRLCHINSG
+78 RRPLELRLNHINSG

-101 KGKKFTDFIEVR
+101 KGTKFTDFIKVR
-113 KTIEALTDEVC
+113 ETIEALTDEVC
-124 KTDKNIVDKPIV
+124 KTNKNIVDKPIV

-157 VPVGNQ
+157 VPIGDQ
-163 PKNIEEITKNMA
+163 PKNIEQITKDMA
-175 IRYIDDP
+175 RRYAEDP

-196 ATSDGLKLAKE
+196 ATSDGLMLAKE
-207 IDTTGSRTLGVLTKL
+207 IDVTGSRTLGVLTKL
-222 DIMDAGTDARKA
+222 DIMDAGTDAKKA
-234 LLGEEIPLKLG
+234 LLNEEIPLKLG
-245 YVGVKNRSKQDLLD
+245 YVGVKNRSKQDLVNKLSMAETSR
-259 KIPMILAAKREKEFF
+259 KEREFF
-274 KSHPVYKNMPQG
+274 KSHPVYKNIPAG
-286 YLGTDLLINKLT
+286 HLGTDVLINKLT

-307 NLPRIVKAIN
+307 NLPKIIKAIN
-317 DRVKTAEEELAS
+317 ERLKQAEEELQS

-338 AGKMSMLWNMLNE
+338 AGKMSMLWNMINE
-351 YCDIFRNVLKGKYD
+351 YCDIFRNVLQGKYN
-365 NKRLSFLKEEG
+365 NKRLSFLDGEG

-393 DYKATAGYTDEN
+393 DYKATKGYTDEN

-437 LKDPIEECFQNV
+437 LRDPIEECFQNV

-462 RTFTRFPQAI
+462 KTFTRFPQAV
-472 NDMGDLIS
+472 NDMTDLVT

-491 YIVDSVVDMEI
+491 YLIDSVVDMEI

-508 DYDYLNNFTTFMP
+508 DFEYLNNFTTFIP
-521 KQAPQPRPVYNN
+521 KHQRPINNNPGNNNNN
-533 QQGQPGMGGQGQPGQ
+533 QKGEGA
-548 MPQNNMQGNNMGQGG
+548 GNN
-563 MGPGMGQMNQDIRPQ
+563 NNEIRPQ
-578 PPVDAKSI
+578 PPIDAKNI

-618 VKEIEDNMQIK
+618 IKEIEENMQLK

-642 LLNEPESVAERRKE
+642 LLSEPESVAERRKE
-656 LNEMI
+656 LNNMI

-668 KIIRRDPDLMTVM
+668 KIIRRDPDLMSVM

-686 DSDIITPSEQ
+686 DEDITTHAANN
-696 KAKEE
+696 KGKKEE
-701 KAKPKTDPFKN
+701 HKKEEPKKEAPKTVAPAKPALSKN
-712 MNMKEPAFKA
+712 P
-722 PAPKPEPVQ
+722 
-731 QPAAPA
+731 
-737 QPKPAASQP
+737 STGG
-746 AKKGYGNLFGNYK
+746 KKGGYGNLFG

>member
-1 MEGPVSLEQEKSDAD
+1 MSKDNSEDKD

-92 QPWAIFEER
+92 EPWAIFEER
-101 KGKKFTDFIEVR
+101 KGTKFTDFVKVR
-113 KTIEALTDEVC
+113 ETIEALTDEVC
-124 KTDKNIVDKPIV
+124 KTNKNIIDKPIV

-157 VPVGNQ
+157 VPIGDQ

-175 IRYIDDP
+175 RRYVDDP

-196 ATSDGLKLAKE
+196 ATSDGLMLAKE
-207 IDTTGSRTLGVLTKL
+207 IDTSGTRTLGVLTKL

-234 LLGEEIPLKLG
+234 LMNEEIPLKLG
-245 YVGVKNRSKQDLLD
+245 YVGVKNRSKQDLNN
-259 KIPMILAAKREKEFF
+259 KISMAETARKEKEFF
-274 KSHPVYKNMPQG
+274 KSHPAYKNLPAG
-286 YLGTDLLINKLT
+286 HLGTDVLINKLT

-317 DRVKTAEEELAS
+317 ERLKTAEEELQS

-338 AGKMSMLWNMLNE
+338 AGKMSLLWNMINE
-351 YCDIFRNVLKGKYD
+351 YCDVFRKVLQGKYN
-365 NKRLSFLKEEG
+365 NKRVNFLEGEG

-393 DYKATAGYTDEN
+393 DYKATAGYSDEN

-437 LKDPIEECFQNV
+437 LKDPIEECFQEV
-449 FQYLDFLSGKILE
+449 FQYLDFLSGKIME
-462 RTFTRFPQAI
+462 KTFTRFPQAI
-472 NDMGDLIS
+472 NDMTDLVS
-480 NYLIEERDKTK
+480 NYLMEERDKTK
-491 YIVDSVVDMEI
+491 YLIDSIVDMEI

-508 DYDYLNNFTTFMP
+508 DYDYLNNFTTFIP
-521 KQAPQPRPVYNN
+521 KSNKPS
-533 QQGQPGMGGQGQPGQ
+533 
-548 MPQNNMQGNNMGQGG
+548 QNNMSGGNDGKNQGNNN
-563 MGPGMGQMNQDIRPQ
+563 MNNDINPQ
-578 PPVDAKSI
+578 PPIDAKNI

-605 LRDSIPKIMGNYL
+605 LRDSVPKIMGNYL
-618 VKEIEDNMQIK
+618 VKEIEENMQLK

-642 LLNEPESVAERRKE
+642 LLSEPESVAERRKE
-656 LNEMI
+656 LNDMI

-686 DSDIITPSEQ
+686 DSDITNTANTTET
-696 KAKEE
+696 KKKEE
-701 KAKPKTDPFKN
+701 PPKKTTTTAEKKEVKPPASEKPKVD
-712 MNMKEPAFKA
+712 
-722 PAPKPEPVQ
+722 PKPKE
-731 QPAAPA
+731 QPDD
-737 QPKPAASQP
+737 KNKK
-746 AKKGYGNLFGNYK
+746 KKGYGNLFG

>member
-1 MEGPVSLEQEKSDAD
+1 MSKDTGEDDKD

-92 QPWAIFEER
+92 QPWAVFEER
-101 KGKKFTDFIEVR
+101 KGVKFTDFVKVR
-113 KTIEALTDEVC
+113 ETIEALTDEVC
-124 KTDKNIVDKPIV
+124 KTNKNIIDKPIV

-157 VPVGNQ
+157 VPIGDQ
-163 PKNIEEITKNMA
+163 PKNIEQITKDMA
-175 IRYIDDP
+175 RRYVEDP

-196 ATSDGLKLAKE
+196 ATSDGLMLAKD
-207 IDTTGSRTLGVLTKL
+207 IDVAGTRTLGVLTKL
-222 DIMDAGTDARKA
+222 DIMDAGTDAKKV
-234 LLGEEIPLKLG
+234 LMNEEIPLKLG
-245 YVGVKNRSKQDLLD
+245 YVGVKNRSKQDLNN
-259 KIPMILAAKREKEFF
+259 KISMAETQRKEREFF
-274 KSHPVYKNMPQG
+274 KTHPVYKNLPAG
-286 YLGTDLLINKLT
+286 HLGTEVLINKLT

-317 DRVKTAEEELAS
+317 DRVKTAEEELQG

-338 AGKMSMLWNMLNE
+338 AGKMSMLWNMINE
-351 YCDIFRNVLKGKYD
+351 YCDVFRKVLQGKYN
-365 NKRLSFLKEEG
+365 NKRVNFLEGEG

-437 LKDPIEECFQNV
+437 LKDPIEECFQEV
-449 FQYLDFLSGKILE
+449 FQYLDFLSGKIME
-462 RTFTRFPQAI
+462 KTFTRFPQAI
-472 NDMGDLIS
+472 NDMTDLVS
-480 NYLIEERDKTK
+480 NYLMEERDKTK
-491 YIVDSVVDMEI
+491 YLIDSVVDMEI

-508 DYDYLNNFTTFMP
+508 DYDYLNNFTTFIP
-521 KQAPQPRPVYNN
+521 KQARQSQVMNDN
-533 QQGQPGMGGQGQPGQ
+533 KGDGKG
-548 MPQNNMQGNNMGQGG
+548 GNN
-563 MGPGMGQMNQDIRPQ
+563 NLNNEIKPQ
-578 PPVDAKSI
+578 PPIDAKNI
-586 FIKEIRNRIE
+586 FINEIRNRIE

-618 VKEIEDNMQIK
+618 VKEIEENMQLK

-642 LLNEPESVAERRKE
+642 LLSEPESVAERRKE
-656 LNEMI
+656 LNDMI

-668 KIIRRDPDLMTVM
+668 KILRRDPDLMTVM
-681 QININ
+681 QINISDN
-686 DSDIITPSEQ
+686 DITSTQ
-696 KAKEE
+696 ASKKKEE
-701 KAKPKTDPFKN
+701 PKKLRKKILNQLKNLKLLLLNQVLLLKEIKRKRVMEIYLAKLLIR
-712 MNMKEPAFKA
+712 
-722 PAPKPEPVQ
+722 
-731 QPAAPA
+731 AA
-737 QPKPAASQP
+737 
-746 AKKGYGNLFGNYK
+746 YFIVNI

>member
-1 MEGPVSLEQEKSDAD
+1 MSKDTGDDKD
-16 NVLFKK
+16 NILFKK
-22 LRKLINLIDQLRDC
+22 LRKLISLIDQLRDC

-92 QPWAIFEER
+92 EPWAIFEER
-101 KGKKFTDFIEVR
+101 KGTKFTDFIKVR
-113 KTIEALTDEVC
+113 ETIEALTDEVC
-124 KTDKNIVDKPIV
+124 KKNKNIIDKPIV

-157 VPVGNQ
+157 VPIGDQ
-163 PKNIEEITKNMA
+163 PKNIEQITKDMA
-175 IRYIDDP
+175 RRYAEDP

-207 IDTTGSRTLGVLTKL
+207 IDTTGSRTIGVLTKL
-222 DIMDAGTDARKA
+222 DIMDAGTDARKV
-234 LLGEEIPLKLG
+234 LMNEEIPLRLG
-245 YVGVKNRSKQDLLD
+245 YVGVKNRSKQDLINKLSMEETSR
-259 KIPMILAAKREKEFF
+259 KEREFF
-274 KSHPVYKNMPQG
+274 KSHSVYKHLPPG
-286 YLGTDLLINKLT
+286 HLGTDVLINKLT

-307 NLPRIVKAIN
+307 NLPRIIKSIN
-317 DRVKTAEEELAS
+317 DRVKTADEELQS

-338 AGKMSMLWNMLNE
+338 AGKMSLLWNMINE
-351 YCDIFRNVLKGKYD
+351 YCDIFRKVLQGKCN
-365 NKRLSFLKEEG
+365 NKNLSYLDGEG

-383 YKKLLEEFTG
+383 YKKLLEDFTG
-393 DYKATAGYTDEN
+393 NYKATAGYSDEN

-462 RTFTRFPQAI
+462 KTFTRFPQAI
-472 NDMGDLIS
+472 NDMTDLVT

-491 YIVDSVVDMEI
+491 YLIDSVVEMEI

-508 DYDYLNNFTTFMP
+508 DYDYLNNFTTFIP
-521 KQAPQPRPVYNN
+521 KHQRPQLNQNNTGVNN
-533 QQGQPGMGGQGQPGQ
+533 QGGAGQN
-548 MPQNNMQGNNMGQGG
+548 QNNE
-563 MGPGMGQMNQDIRPQ
+563 IRPL
-578 PPVDAKSI
+578 PPIDAKNI
-586 FIKEIRNRIE
+586 FITEIRNRIE

-605 LRDSIPKIMGNYL
+605 LRDSIPKIMGNFL
-618 VKEIEDNMQIK
+618 VKEIQENMQLK

-642 LLNEPESVAERRKE
+642 LLSEPESVAERRKE
-656 LNEMI
+656 LTELI
-661 KVMRNAQ
+661 KVMKNAQ

-686 DSDIITPSEQ
+686 DSDITAPQ
-696 KAKEE
+696 PNKNQKEE
-701 KAKPKTDPFKN
+701 PK
-712 MNMKEPAFKA
+712 KEIKKVP
-722 PAPKPEPVQ
+722 PKPEVFKTSGEL
-731 QPAAPA
+731 
-737 QPKPAASQP
+737 KPSTQVKDN
-746 AKKGYGNLFGNYK
+746 KKKTYGNLFG

>member
-1 MEGPVSLEQEKSDAD
+1 MEQDTNDSD

-78 RRPLELRLCHINSG
+78 RRPLELRLCHINTG
-92 QPWAIFEER
+92 EPWAIFEER
-101 KGKKFTDFIEVR
+101 KGKKYTDFIEVR

-207 IDTTGSRTLGVLTKL
+207 IDTSGSRTLGVLTKL

-234 LLGEEIPLKLG
+234 LLNEEIPLKLG

-259 KIPMILAAKREKEFF
+259 KIPMAIASKREKEFF
-274 KSHPVYKNMPQG
+274 KSHPVYRAMPQG

-317 DRVKTAEEELAS
+317 DRVKTAEEELSS

-449 FQYLDFLSGKILE
+449 FQYLDYLSGKILE
-462 RTFTRFPQAI
+462 KTFTRFPQAV

-521 KQAPQPRPVYNN
+521 KQQAPPQRVISQPNQGAGGMNN
-533 QQGQPGMGGQGQPGQ
+533 QGQPGLGNNP
-548 MPQNNMQGNNMGQGG
+548 MPQ
-563 MGPGMGQMNQDIRPQ
+563 PEYRPP
-578 PPVDAKSI
+578 PPVDAKTI

-656 LNEMI
+656 LNAMI
-661 KVMRNAQ
+661 KVMKNAQ

-686 DSDIITPSEQ
+686 DSDIVTQAE
-696 KAKEE
+696 KKEKEE

-712 MNMKEPAFKA
+712 MNLQEPAIKSSTSVKTE
-722 PAPKPEPVQ
+722 PPKDN
-731 QPAAPA
+731 AATTKTA
-737 QPKPAASQP
+737 DTKKSG
-746 AKKGYGNLFGNYK
+746 KGYGNLFGNYSK

>member
-1 MEGPVSLEQEKSDAD
+1 MSKDIEDDKD

-22 LRKLINLIDQLRDC
+22 LHKLINLIDQLRDC

-78 RRPLELRLCHINSG
+78 RRPLELRLCHITHG
-92 QPWAIFEER
+92 EPWAVFEER
-101 KGKKFTDFIEVR
+101 KGTKFTDFIKVR
-113 KTIEALTDEVC
+113 ETIETLTDEIC
-124 KTDKNIVDKPIV
+124 KTEKNIVDKPIV

-157 VPVGNQ
+157 VPVGKQ
-163 PKNIEEITKNMA
+163 PKNIEQITKDMA
-175 IRYIDDP
+175 RRYIEDP

-207 IDTTGSRTLGVLTKL
+207 IDVSGTRTLGVLTKL
-222 DIMDAGTDARKA
+222 DIMDAGTDAKKA
-234 LLGEEIPLKLG
+234 LMNEEIPLKLG
-245 YVGVKNRSKQDLLD
+245 YVGVKNRSKQDLNNKLSMAETQR
-259 KIPMILAAKREKEFF
+259 KEKEFF
-274 KSHPVYKNMPQG
+274 KTHPVYKNLPQG
-286 YLGTDLLINKLT
+286 HLGTDVLINKLT

-307 NLPRIVKAIN
+307 NLPRIIKAIN
-317 DRVKTAEEELAS
+317 DRVKTAEDELQS
-329 LGQPMPTDD
+329 LGKPMPTDD
-338 AGKMSMLWNMLNE
+338 AGKMSLLWNMINE
-351 YCDIFRNVLKGKYD
+351 YCDIFRNVLQGKYN
-365 NKRLSFLKEEG
+365 NKRLSFLEGEG

-393 DYKATAGYTDEN
+393 DYKATKEYTDET

-437 LKDPIEECFQNV
+437 LREPIEECFNNV

-462 RTFTRFPQAI
+462 KTFTRFPQAI
-472 NDMGDLIS
+472 NDLTDLVT
-480 NYLIEERDKTK
+480 NYLLEEKDKTK
-491 YIVDSVVDMEI
+491 YLIDSIVDMEI

-508 DYDYLNNFTTFMP
+508 DPEYLNNFTTFIP
-521 KQAPQPRPVYNN
+521 KHQRQQTN
-533 QQGQPGMGGQGQPGQ
+533 Q
-548 MPQNNMQGNNMGQGG
+548 NNNMGNNN
-563 MGPGMGQMNQDIRPQ
+563 QMNNEIKPQ
-578 PPVDAKSI
+578 PPVDGKTL

-618 VKEIEDNMQIK
+618 VKEIEDNMQLK

-642 LLNEPESVAERRKE
+642 LLSEPESVAERRKE
-656 LNEMI
+656 LNELI

-686 DSDIITPSEQ
+686 DSDITAPPEN
-696 KAKEE
+696 KAKKEA
-701 KAKPKTDPFKN
+701 AKHDFSKTLPN
-712 MNMKEPAFKA
+712 P
-722 PAPKPEPVQ
+722 Q
-731 QPAAPA
+731 IPA
-737 QPKPAASQP
+737 QESQKPALTKNPS
-746 AKKGYGNLFGNYK
+746 KKSNYGNLFG